1 MKTSGRLQKYSAAS
15 ARALSCATILLPSLH
30 VQGWSGDGKGKTRK
44 WDLQFLFGFI
54 NFAAHTRAI
63 IN

>member
-1 MKTSGRLQKYSAAS
+1 MFVVRMAS
-15 ARALSCATILLPSLH
+15 E
-30 VQGWSGDGKGKTRK
+30 GKTGK

-54 NFAAHTRAI
+54 NFAAQTRAI